1 MHETASPAPLRTG
14 SAMRDHKPID
24 PSAACD
30 GDLLLAPSCYH
41 RDLDDVP
48 DAQIL
53 SLLLLPVSGPGDHR
67 LVAERLLQA
76 FGSLGAVL
84 SASVERL
91 TEHTE
96 ECAAYHIHATHVA
109 FKRVLREKIDDK
121 PLIGSW
127 ADLEEYLL
135 VAFRH
140 ENIEQIV
147 VFFLDRN
154 NHLIGD
160 EILARGTVDHVFT
173 YPREVVAR
181 ALRHGASAVIM
192 IHTRP
197 SDDPTPSEAD
207 VHLSRQVTAALATL
221 GIAMHDHAIVGKNR
235 VVSLRS
241 QRLI

>member
-1 MHETASPAPLRTG
+1 MRHPRT
-14 SAMRDHKPID
+14 ID
-24 PSAACD
+24 PSAACQ
-30 GDLLLAPSCYH
+30 GDRLLAASFYH
-41 RDLDDVP
+41 RVLDAVP
-48 DAQIL
+48 QQVVDDAQIL
-53 SLLLLPVSGPGDHR
+53 SLLLLPVSGPGDHS
-67 LVAERLLQA
+67 LVAQRLLEA

-91 TEHTE
+91 TELTD

-109 FKRVLREKIDDK
+109 FKRVLREGIEDK

-127 ADLEEYLL
+127 PDLEKYLL

-140 ENIEQIV
+140 ESNEQIV
-147 VFFLDRN
+147 ALFLDRN
-154 NHLIGD
+154 NYLIDD
-160 EILARGTVDHVFT
+160 EILAKGTVDHVLT
-173 YPREVVAR
+173 YPREVVVW

-197 SDDPTPSEAD
+197 IRDPTPSEAD

-221 GIAMHDHAIVGKNR
+221 GIAMHDHAIVGKNS

>member
-1 MHETASPAPLRTG
+1 
-14 SAMRDHKPID
+14 MRDHKPID

-30 GDLLLAPSCYH
+30 GDRLLAPSCYH

-53 SLLLLPVSGPGDHR
+53 SLLLLPVSGPSDHR
-67 LVAERLLQA
+67 LVAQRLLQA

-160 EILARGTVDHVFT
+160 KILARGTVDHVFT
-173 YPREVVAR
+173 YPREVVAQ
-181 ALRHGASAVIM
+181 GAAAW
-192 IHTRP
+192 R
-197 SDDPTPSEAD
+197 
-207 VHLSRQVTAALATL
+207 LSRH
-221 GIAMHDHAIVGKNR
+221 HDPYSPK
-235 VVSLRS
+235 
-241 QRLI
+241 